1 MQSKMYCVNAIKKA
15 EEIAEYHTNYMILHT
30 IVYIHFRIHAT
41 VMKGIMFWVLIYIS
55 NEKKYSVANKFTCLC
70 EAYPKKLEKYVTQ
83 IWLKRKSALYC
94 M

>member
-41 VMKGIMFWVLIYIS
+41 VMKGIMF
-55 NEKKYSVANKFTCLC
+55 
-70 EAYPKKLEKYVTQ
+70 
-83 IWLKRKSALYC
+83 
-94 M
+94 